1 MTSSDDELRRDR
13 LREQLVHRWQNPDW
27 RTLASTPAFKMLGT
41 PGEWDPPDGV
51 VAKRDTMY
59 LSVGIPDSATL
70 PRAALNAA
78 MQKVL
83 AENGDASLR
92 YGFGQGYYPLRSA
105 LATEYNRL
113 HPCDITDEWYQLT
126 NGSSGAI
133 DQIIRSLIDPG
144 DVIVTETPVYMGTL
158 RNFRGVGA
166 RVEAVPVDYDGMR
179 IDALEAKLAALAAEG
194 ARVKIVYTISSFQNP
209 TGATL
214 SLPRRIALL
223 ELAARHGFLILD
235 DEAYADLYYADAPLP
250 SLLALSNGYGV
261 VSVGTFS
268 KTVATGLRVG
278 WINARP
284 EFLGAFAR
292 MRFDM
297 GQNQMALRMMGNFML
312 SGALTTHLPAIR
324 SLYKDKM
331 NRLADAL
338 EREAGDH
345 LSFVR
350 PSGGFYLWA
359 ELRGGLSAKAVW
371 RTAAE
376 EGVAVNPGHGFLPG
390 DPTGQ
395 EFLRIAFAWTP
406 PEQLDEAA
414 HRIGVA
420 CARVKSGDVA

>member
-1 MTSSDDELRRDR
+1 M
-13 LREQLVHRWQNPDW
+13 
-27 RTLASTPAFKMLGT
+27 

-105 LATEYNRL
+105 LATAYNCL
-113 HPCDITDEWYQLT
+113 HPCDVTNEWYQLT

-133 DQIIRSLIDPG
+133 DQIVRSLIDPG
-144 DVIVTETPVYMGTL
+144 DVIITETPVYMGTL

-166 RVEAVPVDYDGMR
+166 RIEAVPVDHEGMR
-179 IDALEAKLAALAAEG
+179 IDALEAKLTALTAAG
-194 ARVKIVYTISSFQNP
+194 ARVKLVYTISSFQNP

-214 SLPRRIALL
+214 SLARREALL

-235 DEAYADLYYADAPLP
+235 DEAYADLYYDDAPLP

-261 VSVGTFS
+261 MSVGTFS

-278 WINARP
+278 WMVARP
-284 EFLGAFAR
+284 ELLAGFTR

-297 GQNQMALRMMGNFML
+297 GQNQMALRMMANFL
-312 SGALTTHLPAIR
+312 QSGALTSHLPAIR
-324 SLYKDKM
+324 RLYKDKM
-331 NRLADAL
+331 NTLADAL
-338 EREAGDH
+338 RREAGDH
-345 LSFVR
+345 LSFAR
-350 PSGGFYLWA
+350 PVGGFYLWA
-359 ELRGGLSAKAVW
+359 KLRDGLTARAVW
-371 RTAAE
+371 RTAAH

-390 DPTGQ
+390 DPEGQ

-406 PEQLDEAA
+406 PEQLAEAA

-420 CARVKSGDVA
+420 CARVSRGDIA